1 MTAMFW
7 LCLKTIFKEWVWGCE
22 GNNIMINVKKTKF
35 MVAGKVSTELISTM
49 LGNEALEQADKLK
62 FLGLYITSSDDC
74 TKHIKI

>member
-1 MTAMFW
+1 
-7 LCLKTIFKEWVWGCE
+7 
-22 GNNIMINVKKTKF
+22 MINVKKTKF